1 MKTLIGH
8 DAGSYTF
15 DPTAG
20 TVTLS
25 GLPALTLE
33 QVLLITDVT
42 AGVPLYSF
50 ADPALTGT
58 LSGDVLTLATATS
71 GLAPSDALQIWV
83 DLPRPAASAQ
93 ETQGL
98 DPAYVLD
105 TNLAEVFGSG
115 RLVDTNGTLA
125 TTMALKRWAPVR
137 GQLMGVGAELRSACA
152 GANTVG
158 VQAVGTFAGTLTIQG
173 SVNGG
178 DWGPVVAIAVT
189 GGTAVTTATAVG
201 QWVIN
206 CAGLA
211 AVRVVMTAWTSG
223 AALLTLTADAA
234 APMVIAFPP
243 SQVTTDSQLPS
254 LFGASRLFT
263 AAITDAPDPRVAP
276 LTAPAQPTTF
286 VSPLAAAWP
295 QRLRRL
301 RVEIGGSQGLPLRQE
316 PYTDRLEVASPEMI
330 SLLEQILMEVR
341 VTNQLLARAGD
352 LSLPHGADD
361 VC

>member
-115 RLVDTNGTLA
+115 RLADNGTLA

-234 APMVIAFPP
+234 APMVIAFPT
-243 SQVTTDSQLPS
+243 SQVTTDSQLPTIFGGYG
-254 LFGASRLFT
+254 LFAP
-263 AAITDAPDPRVAP
+263 AITDAPVARVAP

-286 VSPLAAAWP
+286 VSPLASAWP

-301 RVEIGGSQGLPLRQE
+301 RVEIGGSQGLPLAQE
-316 PYTDRLEVASPEMI
+316 PYTNRLEVANPELI

>member
-1 MKTLIGH
+1 MKTLFDH
-8 DAGSYTF
+8 AGGTYTF
-15 DPTAG
+15 DPAAG
-20 TVTLS
+20 TITFTGVVPTL
-25 GLPALTLE
+25 PE
-33 QVLLITDVT
+33 VLLITDVS
-42 AGVPLYSF
+42 AGLLLYSF
-50 ADPALTGT
+50 ADPALGGT
-58 LSGDVLTLATATS
+58 LAEGVLTLAADTS
-71 GLAPSDALQIWV
+71 GLLATDALQIWV

-105 TNLAEVFGSG
+105 TNLAEVFGSQP
-115 RLVDTNGTLA
+115 LADNGTLA

-137 GQLMGVGAELRSACA
+137 GNLMGVGNEVRIACA

-158 VQAVGTFAGTLTIQG
+158 VQVVGTFAGTLTFQG
-173 SVNGG
+173 SVNGM
-178 DWGPVVAIAVT
+178 DWGSVVALPVI
-189 GGTAVTTATAVG
+189 GGSGVTTATVVG

-211 AVRVVMTAWTSG
+211 AVRALLTAWTSG

-234 APMVIAFPP
+234 APMVVAFPA
-243 SQVTTDSQLPS
+243 SQVTADSQLPTI
-254 LFGASRLFT
+254 FGATGLF
-263 AAITDAPDPRVAP
+263 APALTDAPVARVAP

-286 VSPLAAAWP
+286 VTPLAAAWP

-301 RVEIGGSQGLPLRQE
+301 RVEIGGSQGLALAQE
-316 PYTDRLEVASPEMI
+316 PYTNRLEVATPEVF
-330 SLLEQILMEVR
+330 SLLEQLLMEVR

-352 LSLPHGADD
+352 LSLPHGADE